1 MNPTLLFVLFAFIL
15 GTIIGSFLNVLIYRI
30 PRKLNFVTGR
40 SMCPHCEHPLSALDL
55 VPIFSFL
62 TLGRKCRYCHAPIS
76 WRYPVFEL
84 ITGFS
89 FALVAYR
96 FGLAANTLPIVV
108 IGWTLAAILITL
120 SGIDLDTM
128 EFDDG
133 FSIAAGLLAIV
144 SIVLTGSP
152 ITWHLVGAFAI
163 SLPMLGIA
171 LLTGGFGGADI
182 KLMAAAGL
190 LLGFPNILVA
200 FMMGIIFGSI
210 QAIILLRQGK
220 SGKTMMPFGPHLAL
234 GIYLAFLYAPL
245 IINWYLGFFN

>member
-1 MNPTLLFVLFAFIL
+1 MNPTLLFALFAFIF

-55 VPIFSFL
+55 IPIVSFL
-62 TLGRKCRYCHAPIS
+62 ALGRKCRYCHAPIS
-76 WRYPVFEL
+76 WRYPAFEIL
-84 ITGFS
+84 TGLS
-89 FALVAYR
+89 FALVALR
-96 FGLAANTLPIVV
+96 FGLSLEAFPIIL
-108 IGWTLAAILITL
+108 IGWALSAVLITL

-133 FSIAAGLLAIV
+133 FSIAVALLAIAA
-144 SIVLTGSP
+144 IVLTNGP
-152 ITWHLVGAFAI
+152 VTWHLVGAFAV

-171 LLTGGFGGADI
+171 MLTGGFGGADI

-200 FMMGIIFGSI
+200 FMLGIIFGSI

-245 IINWYLGFFN
+245 IIQWYLGFFN

>member
-1 MNPTLLFVLFAFIL
+1 MNPTLLFALFAFIL

-55 VPIFSFL
+55 VPIVSFL

-76 WRYPVFEL
+76 WRYPVFEI
-84 ITGFS
+84 ITGLS

-96 FGLAANTLPIVV
+96 FGFAANTLPIVV
-108 IGWTLAAILITL
+108 IGWILAAILITL

-133 FSIAAGLLAIV
+133 FSIAIGLLAIA
-144 SIVLTGSP
+144 SIALTGSP

-234 GIYLAFLYAPL
+234 GIFLAFLYAPL
-245 IINWYLGFFN
+245 IIQWYLGFFN

>member
-1 MNPTLLFVLFAFIL
+1 MNPTLLYAGLAFIF

-30 PRKLNFVTGR
+30 PKKLNFVSGR
-40 SMCPHCEHPLSALDL
+40 SMCPHCEHALSAWDL
-55 VPIFSFL
+55 IPIVSYL
-62 TLGRKCRYCHAPIS
+62 VLRRKCRYCHAPIS
-76 WRYPVFEL
+76 WRYPVFEA
-84 ITGFS
+84 ITGLS
-89 FALVAYR
+89 FALVVLR
-96 FGLAANTLPIVV
+96 FGDSLDTLPLVV
-108 IGWTLAAILITL
+108 IGWVLAAVLITL

-128 EFDDG
+128 EFDDR
-133 FSIAAGLLAIV
+133 FSITVGLLAIGF
-144 SIVLTGSP
+144 IVVTNGS
-152 ITWHLVGAFAI
+152 ITWHLIGAFAI

-200 FMMGIIFGSI
+200 FMVGIIFGSI

-234 GIYLAFLYAPL
+234 GIFFAFLYAPP
-245 IINWYLGFFN
+245 IIQWYLGFFN